1 MSPNS
6 NNNANRQMMKTKLKL
21 HSDSKDNQS
30 FDEGNNHAVN
40 SLHRKHQNLQTNN
53 FGKNQAP
60 IDLNLQSIKDKL
72 NKELRKVQKSRSK
85 MIQTREYRP
94 RRIMP
99 LRYLISLIRIK
110 MLKIIKTAILMIL
123 TFKTVLIS
131 SISAIK
137 AVLYCQVIRKVAKT
151 IRNC

>member
-72 NKELRKVQKSRSK
+72 NKELRKVQKKQEQDDLDER
-85 MIQTREYRP
+85 IQTP
-94 RRIMP
+94 QNNAFK
-99 LRYLISLIRIK
+99 ISHFFDK
-110 MLKIIKTAILMIL
+110 
-123 TFKTVLIS
+123 
-131 SISAIK
+131 
-137 AVLYCQVIRKVAKT
+137 
-151 IRNC
+151 N